1 MNVIQIIKYALMLV
15 LIKAQAVTK
24 SGEVKMNKLFNSN
37 LLKNALLSSI
47 LLACSLPVFAEPDPK
62 LWPVMKEAFFEK
74 RAMIE
79 ADFMKIDAPRRAESG
94 AQVPVTYTI
103 NNAAAKGV
111 KIVKL
116 YAFVDAN
123 PIPLTA
129 TYHLTDNLG
138 SFNLSTR
145 IRFETDAFVRLV
157 GETADG
163 KLYLASREIRAAG
176 GCGGTV
182 DGDEAVIR
190 ASAGK
195 IKFKVEDGVKMG
207 SATPV
212 TFNIKHPMRTGLQR
226 ELVSQGFV
234 PAFYINKAEFTYN
247 DKTLMTVDVGV
258 GTAEDPYFK
267 FDFVP
272 SAPGKLSVVA
282 TDNEGKSFTQAVEV
296 KS

>member
-1 MNVIQIIKYALMLV
+1 
-15 LIKAQAVTK
+15 
-24 SGEVKMNKLFNSN
+24 MNKLFNNKVLNS
-37 LLKNALLSSI
+37 ALTGAI
-47 LLACSLPVFAEPDPK
+47 LLACSLPVFAEPDAK

-74 RAMIE
+74 RPMTE
-79 ADFMKIDAPRRAESG
+79 VDFMKIEAPRRAESG

-103 NNAAAKGV
+103 DNAAAKGV

-157 GETADG
+157 GEAADG

-182 DGDEAVIR
+182 DGDEAAMR

-195 IKFKVEDGVKMG
+195 IKFKVNEVVKLG
-207 SATPV
+207 STATA

-234 PAFYINKAEFTYN
+234 PAFYINKAEFSYN
-247 DKTLMTVDVGV
+247 DKAVMTVDVGV

-272 SAPGKLSVVA
+272 TMPGKLSVVA
-282 TDNEGKSFTQAVEV
+282 TDNEGKDFRQTIVVDSIPI
-296 KS
+296 

>member
-1 MNVIQIIKYALMLV
+1 M
-15 LIKAQAVTK
+15 
-24 SGEVKMNKLFNSN
+24 SFNKLVCT
-37 LLKNALLSSI
+37 ALTCAI

-62 LWPVMKEAFFEK
+62 LWPVMKEAFFAK
-74 RAMIE
+74 REIQE
-79 ADFMKIDAPRRAESG
+79 VDFIKVDAPRRAESG
-94 AQVPVTYTI
+94 AQVPVTYSVD
-103 NNAAAKGV
+103 NAAAKGV
-111 KIVKL
+111 KIIKL

-129 TYHLTDNLG
+129 TYHLTDMLG
-138 SFNLSTR
+138 NFQLSTR

-157 GETADG
+157 GETTEG
-163 KLYLASREIRAAG
+163 KLYVASREIRAAG

-182 DGDEAVIR
+182 DGDEAAIR

-195 IKFKVEDGVKMG
+195 IKFKVEDPVKIG
-207 SATPV
+207 DATAA

-234 PAFYINKAEFTYN
+234 PAFYIKKAEFNYN
-247 DKTLMTVDVGV
+247 GKPVLTIDVGV

-267 FDFVP
+267 FNFVP
-272 SAPGKLSVVA
+272 DAPGKLEVTA
-282 TDNEGKSFTQAVEV
+282 TDNEGKTFTQQVEV

>member
-1 MNVIQIIKYALMLV
+1 MKW
-15 LIKAQAVTK
+15 
-24 SGEVKMNKLFNSN
+24 NKLLSI
-37 LLKNALLSSI
+37 ALGAAWI
-47 LLACSLPVFAEPDPK
+47 FTCSGMAFAEPNPK
-62 LWPVMKEAFFEK
+62 LWDVMKEAFFEK
-74 RAMIE
+74 REITD
-79 ADFMKIDAPRRAESG
+79 ADFMRIDAPRRAESG
-94 AQVPVTYTI
+94 AQVPVTYI
-103 NNAAAKGV
+103 IDNAAAKGV
-111 KIVKL
+111 KIKTL

-129 TYHLTDNLG
+129 TYHLTDALG
-138 SFNLSTR
+138 NFNLSTR

-157 GETADG
+157 GETEDG

-182 DGDEAVIR
+182 DGDEAQIR

-195 IKFKVEDGVKMG
+195 IKFKVDEPVKMG
-207 SATPV
+207 SATAA

-234 PAFYINKAEFTYN
+234 PAFYIKKAEFTYGG
-247 DKTLMTVDVGV
+247 KPVMTVDVGV

-272 SAPGKLSVVA
+272 DAPGKLEVTA
-282 TDNEGKSFTQAVEV
+282 TDNEGKTFNQSVDV

>member
-1 MNVIQIIKYALMLV
+1 MPNVWCKQYGEGMKLNRLLFPAL
-15 LIKAQAVTK
+15 ISA
-24 SGEVKMNKLFNSN
+24 
-37 LLKNALLSSI
+37 I
-47 LLACSLPVFAEPDPK
+47 LLVASLSAFAEPDPK
-62 LWPVMKEAFFEK
+62 LWPVVKEAFFANREMK
-74 RAMIE
+74 E
-79 ADFMKIDAPRRAESG
+79 VDFIKIDAPRRAESG
-94 AQVPVTYTI
+94 AQVPVTYI
-103 NNAAAKGV
+103 IDNAAAKGV

-129 TYHLTDNLG
+129 TYHLTDALG
-138 SFNLSTR
+138 DFNLSTR

-163 KLYLASREIRAAG
+163 KLYVASRPIRAAG

-182 DGDEAVIR
+182 DGDEAAIR

-195 IKFKVEDGVKMG
+195 IKFKVDDPVKIG
-207 SATPV
+207 SATAA

-234 PAFYINKAEFTYN
+234 PAFYINKAEFKYN
-247 DKTLMTVDVGV
+247 GKPVMTVDVGV

-267 FDFVP
+267 FNFVP
-272 SAPGKLSVVA
+272 DAPGKLEVVA
-282 TDNEGKSFTQAVEV
+282 TDNEGKSFTQEVEV